1 MIWKPHLA
9 VNKKTLG
16 TLVPRH
22 HGDMSYNIVK
32 AGRSS
37 KDGLDMESRT
47 PAWKALFTWSS
58 ARELARIRPCKFWH
72 FDMFTW
78 GGRGSGR
85 IEVFNN
91 MLSGAPLL
99 PSRRFSLTHVFA
111 ALVLLSLLV
120 PFFLSS
126 RLTESLAQ
134 TTVNLN
140 QKSRIPHCNLIWI
153 DSKIETYKIA

>member
-1 MIWKPHLA
+1 
-9 VNKKTLG
+9 
-16 TLVPRH
+16 
-22 HGDMSYNIVK
+22 
-32 AGRSS
+32 
-37 KDGLDMESRT
+37 
-47 PAWKALFTWSS
+47 
-58 ARELARIRPCKFWH
+58 
-72 FDMFTW
+72 MFTI

-140 QKSRIPHCNLIWI
+140 QKSRIPHCNLTGI